1 MKFEDVYVGL
11 TAEITHTL
19 TTEDVTR
26 FIELTG
32 DNNRLHTDP
41 EFASH
46 TTFKKPVAHGML
58 GASFISTLIGTKLP
72 GDGALW
78 FSQTL
83 EFLLP
88 ARVGDTLTISAE
100 VTSKDST
107 NQVIDLKINITNQN
121 HQTITRGL
129 TKVKIIKIIE
139 KPIAKTGRS
148 PSHKTALVIGGSG
161 GIGSAVCGALANA
174 GLHVAVHYFKNA
186 TSAEATV
193 SRLTSIGHTA
203 ISCNADITEVREVT
217 GMMQHIE
224 KHLGTVSVLVNC
236 STATIASIP
245 FNNLTW
251 QDVAKHLDNQI
262 KGAFHLAHAVVP
274 GMEKQQHGKIIN
286 IISQFLEAPPANQL
300 PYITA
305 KGALMGFSRALAF
318 DLALKG
324 IQVNMVSPSIT
335 DTDLIENIPERAKL
349 ITAARTPARRLAT
362 PQDVANAVAFLAS
375 EQSDFLC
382 GETIRVNGG
391 QVMI

>member
-72 GDGALW
+72 GDGAVW

-88 ARVGDTLTISAE
+88 ARVGDNLTVRAE
-100 VTSKDST
+100 VTSKDAT
-107 NQVIDLKINITNQN
+107 NRVIGLQIQITNQH
-121 HQTITRGL
+121 HQTITQGNARVKVVPIL
-129 TKVKIIKIIE
+129 TEATRETALPVI
-139 KPIAKTGRS
+139 
-148 PSHKTALVIGGSG
+148 HKTALVIGGSG

-174 GLHVAVHYFKNA
+174 GFDIAVHYCKNIS
-186 TSAEATV
+186 SAQAIV
-193 SRLTSIGHTA
+193 SQLCSLGHKA
-203 ISCNADITEVREVT
+203 ICCNADVTIALQVDAMMEHITRYLGAVT
-217 GMMQHIE
+217 
-224 KHLGTVSVLVNC
+224 VLVNC
-236 STATIASIP
+236 SSPILIP
-245 FNNLTW
+245 VGLPK
-251 QDVAKHLDNQI
+251 VAWRDIELHLDNQI
-262 KGAFHLAHAVVP
+262 KGAFHLVRAVLP
-274 GMEKQQHGKIIN
+274 DMEKQRRGKIIT
-286 IISQFLEAPPANQL
+286 IVSQLLEAPVANYL

-305 KGALMGFSRALAF
+305 KGALLGFSRALAI
-318 DLALKG
+318 DLAPKG
-324 IQVNMVSPSIT
+324 IQVNMVSPGMT
-335 DTDLIENIPERAKL
+335 DTDLIAHIPERAQL
-349 ITAARTPARRLAT
+349 ITAARTPMRRLAT
-362 PQDVANAVAFLAS
+362 PQDVAAAIVFLAS
-375 EQSDFLC
+375 EKSDFLC